1 LREQY
6 DNLIDIVNDMEDI
19 KEAEAVPVK
28 SSGFLNEQK
37 KTEFVNKE
45 ISFFIDNLR
54 KVSERKE
61 HMQLIIKL

>member
-1 LREQY
+1 MREQY

-54 KVSERKE
+54 KVSERE
-61 HMQLIIKL
+61 SICN